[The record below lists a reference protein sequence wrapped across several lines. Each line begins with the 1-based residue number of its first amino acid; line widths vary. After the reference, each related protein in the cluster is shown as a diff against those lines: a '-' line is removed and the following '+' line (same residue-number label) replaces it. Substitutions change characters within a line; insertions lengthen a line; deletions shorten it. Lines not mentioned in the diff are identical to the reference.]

1 MYEFFHKIDSWRES
15 LSESYA
21 KLHSMSLGE
30 ELKTALF
37 EKIEDEYDITATDKT
52 YDEYIKGGR
61 KSKPISELW
70 KEFDIWF
77 AMLRLLP
84 DLTGV

>member
-1 MYEFFHKIDSWRES
+1 MSFSIRLAAEEKA

-21 KLHSMSLGE
+21 RLHSMSLGE

-52 YDEYIKGGR
+52 YDEYIKDGR
-61 KSKPISELW
+61 KSKQIS
-70 KEFDIWF
+70 
-77 AMLRLLP
+77 
-84 DLTGV
+84 

>member
-1 MYEFFHKIDSWRES
+1 
-15 LSESYA
+15 
-21 KLHSMSLGE
+21 MSLGE

-61 KSKPISELW
+61 KSKPISEL
-70 KEFDIWF
+70 
-77 AMLRLLP
+77 
-84 DLTGV
+84 

>member
-1 MYEFFHKIDSWRES
+1 MHYKRLGECMSFSIRLTAEEKA

-21 KLHSMSLGE
+21 KLHSMSFGE

-61 KSKPISELW
+61 KSKPISEL
-70 KEFDIWF
+70 
-77 AMLRLLP
+77 
-84 DLTGV
+84 